1 MDMDVMAESE
11 GSEAPTRVATPAEA
25 RLGGVFEEES
35 QAGEYTVNGAGLTA
49 SADTKKEVIQSEPEP
64 EQPKKM
70 GNLMKEL
77 KQDVQQGAMEFNM
90 DNFF

>member
-1 MDMDVMAESE
+1 MVMDMDVMTVDESASV
-11 GSEAPTRVATPAEA
+11 GSTRPTSPVKAG
-25 RLGGVFEEES
+25 LGGVFEDEES
-35 QAGEYTVNGAGLTA
+35 EGAYKLNGQAEKME
-49 SADTKKEVIQSEPEP
+49 KKEEKKKEEAQAPR
-64 EQPKKM
+64 KM